1 MSEVKCIESELKFF
15 KNLNV
20 AKINKEVYTKHALSK
35 GVCICN
41 KKIADVVIKLYKA
54 CVNGDIEK
62 ANLYRN
68 KLVEYMSAKV
78 ASCHKKIENDKNKN
92 KKVVKKSKSK
102 SKSIPSY
109 SMNGGYKM

>member
-15 KNLNV
+15 KNLNI

-78 ASCHKKIENDKNKN
+78 ASCHKK
-92 KKVVKKSKSK
+92 
-102 SKSIPSY
+102 
-109 SMNGGYKM
+109 